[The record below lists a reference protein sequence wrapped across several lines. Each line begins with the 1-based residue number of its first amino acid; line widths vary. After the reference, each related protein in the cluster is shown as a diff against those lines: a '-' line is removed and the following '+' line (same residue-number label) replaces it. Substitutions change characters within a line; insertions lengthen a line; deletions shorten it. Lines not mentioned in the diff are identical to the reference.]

1 MRCRLAATKVA
12 MKVTEIWRY
21 PVKTMAGEKLQR
33 VRIGALGILCDGLV
47 SPITT
52 FSWLIL
58 GSEAVSKPTAFVTI
72 ANRVVDSLL
81 RFQEAFKGFEE
92 QRKLLAALT
101 ANLQVL
107 LDEVI
112 RFFDRTPLE
121 SQLGETA
128 HFSQALVAGQLLI
141 PRAAEGLQKGTDLF
155 A

>member
-1 MRCRLAATKVA
+1 
-12 MKVTEIWRY
+12 
-21 PVKTMAGEKLQR
+21 
-33 VRIGALGILCDGLV
+33 
-47 SPITT
+47 
-52 FSWLIL
+52 
-58 GSEAVSKPTAFVTI
+58 VTI

-121 SQLGETA
+121 GQLGETA